1 MHTIHSSK
9 GLEFP
14 TVFFI
19 GVSEGVLPHKSA
31 LEVMEDRITNKKE
44 MLMKLQESLEEERR
58 LAYVGITR
66 AESELFISSPKVVR
80 NQSCEIS
87 RFIKEVYKR

>member
-1 MHTIHSSK
+1 
-9 GLEFP
+9 
-14 TVFFI
+14 
-19 GVSEGVLPHKSA
+19 
-31 LEVMEDRITNKKE
+31 